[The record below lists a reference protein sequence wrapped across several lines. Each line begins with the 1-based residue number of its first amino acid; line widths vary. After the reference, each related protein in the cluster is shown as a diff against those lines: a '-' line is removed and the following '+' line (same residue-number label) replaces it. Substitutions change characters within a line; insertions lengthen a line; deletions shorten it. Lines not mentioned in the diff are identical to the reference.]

1 MRGARGHTC
10 CAVGLALSLLLA
22 APSVRSQS
30 APSLVVIVTSDP
42 ATPAARRLSK
52 DLQGLGLDVLVLKAT
67 PENSSGRESL
77 EKSARSVGAIAAV
90 RLVPAGEGTE
100 VWVADR
106 ITGKTV
112 IRDLVGAGSETG
124 PDDVALGA
132 IELLR
137 ASLMELHSPTVPPSD
152 AELTPAVR
160 DLAFPV
166 PAAPTK
172 KSVPT
177 LSLMVGPSVDLGI
190 RSIGPALGTNW
201 ALWARIGSGFGTRA
215 FVSLPILPEREAVA
229 EGDVSV
235 SASVMGLGLSYD
247 YRRAEN
253 TFAPYIGLGVAAARV
268 LTIGNANAPP
278 LSTSESGWY
287 GGGYSQIGAGVAM
300 TQGLRLYVDGTVL
313 LLASAPG
320 IKVGGRTVGR
330 WGAPAAVASMGIEVS
345 WAR

>member
-1 MRGARGHTC
+1 M
-10 CAVGLALSLLLA
+10 LSLLLV
-22 APSVRSQS
+22 SHVSRSQS

-42 ATPAARRLSK
+42 AASAAKRLSK

-106 ITGKTV
+106 VTGKTV
-112 IRDLVGAGSETG
+112 IRDLVGATPETG
-124 PDDVALGA
+124 PDDIALGA

-137 ASLMELHSPTVPPSD
+137 ASLMELHSPGAPPSD

-160 DLAFPV
+160 DLALAVPTAPPAASKKPV
-166 PAAPTK
+166 PL
-172 KSVPT
+172 
-177 LSLMVGPSVDLGI
+177 LSLMVGPSLDLGI
-190 RSIGPALGTNW
+190 RSLSPAVGTHW
-201 ALWARIGSGFGTRA
+201 ALWSSFGYGFGARA
-215 FVSLPILPEREAVA
+215 FVSLPIVPERETIA
-229 EGDVSV
+229 EGQVTV
-235 SASVMGLGLSYD
+235 ASNVMGVGLSYD

-268 LTIGNANAPP
+268 MTVGNATLPTLN
-278 LSTSESGWY
+278 TSQSAWY
-287 GGGYSQIGAGVAM
+287 AGGYWQIGAGLAL
-300 TQGLRLYVDGTVL
+300 TQGLRIYLDGTAV

-320 IKVGGRTVGR
+320 IRAGGRTVGR
-330 WGAPAAVASMGIEVS
+330 WGAPGGVVS
-345 WAR
+345 TGLELTWGR